1 MKKTLYTNE
10 KEIENY
16 ENGETFIAVGK
27 KDVRNPV
34 PFSVSEKHLFYT
46 FLNHVMVDTGS
57 DADFDSEDAQ
67 ALEEKYFMP
76 KVIDRGTDCILK
88 IGVEETRID
97 KLSTLQLIH
106 LLKKEGLLVIDT
118 VSYDEY
124 EKLNKIG
131 E

>member
-1 MKKTLYTNE
+1 MKKTLYTYE

-27 KDVRNPV
+27 KDYRNPI

-46 FLNHVMVDTGS
+46 FLNHVTVDTGS
-57 DADFDSEDAQ
+57 DADFDSQDTQ
-67 ALEEKYFMP
+67 ALEEQYFNP

-106 LLKKEGLLVIDT
+106 LLKREGLLTIDT
-118 VSYDEY
+118 VSYGEY
-124 EKLNKIG
+124 EKLTQSG